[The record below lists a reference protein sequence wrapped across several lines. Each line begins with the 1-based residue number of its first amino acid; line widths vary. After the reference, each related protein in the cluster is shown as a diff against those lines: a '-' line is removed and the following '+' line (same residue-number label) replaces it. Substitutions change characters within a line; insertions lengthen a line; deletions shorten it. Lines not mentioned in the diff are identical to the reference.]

1 MNVAELI
8 MAALSMVQVKYIFG
22 IPGGAIEDLN
32 TAIFNNDEIQA
43 IVTKHEE
50 GAAFMADGYAR
61 ASGELGVC
69 CATSGP
75 GASNLITGL
84 ASAYADSIP
93 VLALTG
99 QVSTSVFGKGAL
111 QESGAEGVNMV
122 SIFKTF
128 TKYSG
133 MLITEERAQYM
144 IQKAIRLATTGPTGP
159 VHLNLPIN
167 LMKKEVTDKL
177 TFSLNSNVR
186 LFDCEAIKG
195 AAEKLVTA
203 KHPVIIAGWG
213 VTLSRA
219 AYELKELAQIM
230 NIPVATSPKG
240 KSVFPESHELSLGV
254 LGFAGNPVAKEYV
267 IDQDVDVMLAVGTS
281 FNEMMTGGWSDCL
294 RPKDCLI
301 HVDVNPENIG
311 KNYDV
316 SIGLIGDAR
325 VNLKELCKAVVDV
338 RSSMGLRRPE
348 LDKEVVKLKKKHAK
362 DDKPAV
368 TRAKLYHPRHLIE
381 DIQASCPADTIYFAD
396 MGCIMAWATRYM
408 TLDFPYSYMM
418 GMGFGSM
425 GYAVAAPVGAKL
437 ARPDRPVVAMVGDG
451 SFQMNGFEVAT
462 AVNYDIPVVWIVFNN
477 AMLGMVYHGRK
488 LFSKPIP
495 EGLPAPFKRVDF
507 VKVAEG
513 LGARGIRIDTPRAL
527 TKELMDEVFAS
538 RRPTVIDVIIDE
550 EAVPPIH
557 SRIRTV
563 DKLS

>member
-8 MAALSMVQVKYIFG
+8 MDALSQVQVKYIFG

-32 TAIFNNDEIQA
+32 TAIFHNGQIQA

-111 QESGAEGVNMV
+111 QESGAEGVNLV
-122 SIFKTF
+122 SIFKSF

-144 IQKAIRLATTGPTGP
+144 IQKAIRLATTGPSGP

-167 LMKKEVTDKL
+167 LMKKEIPEQLPL
-177 TFSLNSNVR
+177 TLNSNVR
-186 LFDCEAIKG
+186 LFDFDAIQR
-195 AAEKLVTA
+195 AAEKLVNA

-219 AYELKELAQIM
+219 AYELKELAQIL

-240 KSVFPESHELSLGV
+240 KSVFPETHELALGV
-254 LGFAGNPVAKEYV
+254 LGFAGNPVAKAYV
-267 IDQDVDVMLAVGTS
+267 IDQNVDVMLAVGTS
-281 FNEMMTGGWSDCL
+281 FNEMMTGGWNDSL
-294 RPKDCLI
+294 RPKCLI
-301 HVDVNPENIG
+301 HIDVNPENIG
-311 KNYDV
+311 KNYGT

-325 VNLKELCKAVVDV
+325 VNLKELCKAVVDA
-338 RSSMGLRRPE
+338 RSSKGLRRPE
-348 LDKEVVKLKKKHAK
+348 LDKEVVKLKHKHAK
-362 DDKPAV
+362 EEKTPE
-368 TRAKLYHPRHLIE
+368 TRNNLYHPRHLVE
-381 DIQASCPADTIYFAD
+381 DIQASCPEDTIYFAD
-396 MGCIMAWATRYM
+396 MGCVMAWATRYM

-437 ARPDRPVVAMVGDG
+437 ARPDRPVLAMVGDG
-451 SFQMNGFEVAT
+451 SFLMNGFEVAT
-462 AVNYDIPVVWIVFNN
+462 AVNYDIPVVWVVFNN

-488 LFSKPIP
+488 LFSTPIP
-495 EGLPAPFKRVDF
+495 EGLPSPFKRVDF

-513 LGARGIRIDTPRAL
+513 LGARGIRIDTPRAI

-538 RRPTVIDVIIDE
+538 RQPTVIDVIIDE

-557 SRIRTV
+557 SRIRSV
-563 DKLS
+563 DKQG